1 LLHNTAKA
9 KTKRSYPL
17 KRITLL
23 ACLLLTIAVTTV
35 QAQTESNEAIVRDFI
50 SAWQRLN
57 PSELAGYFSE
67 DGVYHNMPSA
77 AVVGRDNIEQF
88 IAGFIS
94 QWESTDWEVINL
106 LANGDRV
113 MVERLDKTV
122 VAGSPVNLPCFGYF
136 ELSDGKIKLWRDYF
150 DLATYTTAL
159 TAALAN

>member
-1 LLHNTAKA
+1 M
-9 KTKRSYPL
+9 

-23 ACLLLTIAVTTV
+23 ACVLLTLAVTTV

-106 LANGDRV
+106 LADGDRV

>member
-1 LLHNTAKA
+1 
-9 KTKRSYPL
+9 L
-17 KRITLL
+17 KRITLF
-23 ACLLLTIAVTTV
+23 AFVLLTIAATTV

-77 AVVGRDNIEQF
+77 AVVGRNNIEQF

-106 LANGDRV
+106 LADGDSV

>member
-1 LLHNTAKA
+1 M
-9 KTKRSYPL
+9 
-17 KRITLL
+17 KRITLF
-23 ACLLLTIAVTTV
+23 AFVLLTIAATTV

-77 AVVGRDNIEQF
+77 AVVGRNNIEQF

-106 LANGDRV
+106 LADGDTV

>member
-1 LLHNTAKA
+1 M
-9 KTKRSYPL
+9 

-23 ACLLLTIAVTTV
+23 ACVLLTLAVTTV

-106 LANGDRV
+106 LANADRV

>member
-1 LLHNTAKA
+1 
-9 KTKRSYPL
+9 L

-23 ACLLLTIAVTTV
+23 ACVLLTLAVTTV

>member
-1 LLHNTAKA
+1 
-9 KTKRSYPL
+9 L

-23 ACLLLTIAVTTV
+23 ACVLLTLAVTTV
-35 QAQTESNEAIVRDFI
+35 QAQTASNEAIVRDFI

>member
-1 LLHNTAKA
+1 M
-9 KTKRSYPL
+9 

-23 ACLLLTIAVTTV
+23 ACVLLTLAVTTV

-122 VAGSPVNLPCFGYF
+122 VAGRPVNLPCFGYF

>member
-1 LLHNTAKA
+1 
-9 KTKRSYPL
+9 L

-23 ACLLLTIAVTTV
+23 ACVLLTLAVTTV

-106 LANGDRV
+106 LADGDSV

-122 VAGSPVNLPCFGYF
+122 VAGRPVNLPCFGYF

>member
-1 LLHNTAKA
+1 M
-9 KTKRSYPL
+9 

-23 ACLLLTIAVTTV
+23 ACVLLTLAVTTV

-106 LANGDRV
+106 LADGDSV

-122 VAGSPVNLPCFGYF
+122 VAGRPVNLPCFGYF

>member
-1 LLHNTAKA
+1 
-9 KTKRSYPL
+9 L

-23 ACLLLTIAVTTV
+23 ACVLLTLAVTTV

-57 PSELAGYFSE
+57 PSELAGYFSY

>member
-1 LLHNTAKA
+1 M
-9 KTKRSYPL
+9 

-23 ACLLLTIAVTTV
+23 ACVLLTIAVTTV

-106 LANGDRV
+106 LADGDSV

>member
-1 LLHNTAKA
+1 
-9 KTKRSYPL
+9 
-17 KRITLL
+17 
-23 ACLLLTIAVTTV
+23 
-35 QAQTESNEAIVRDFI
+35 
-50 SAWQRLN
+50 
-57 PSELAGYFSE
+57 
-67 DGVYHNMPSA
+67 MPSA

>member
-1 LLHNTAKA
+1 M
-9 KTKRSYPL
+9 

-23 ACLLLTIAVTTV
+23 ACVLLTLAGTTV

-88 IAGFIS
+88 ISGFIS

-106 LANGDRV
+106 LADGDSV

>member
-1 LLHNTAKA
+1 M
-9 KTKRSYPL
+9 
-17 KRITLL
+17 KRITLF
-23 ACLLLTIAVTTV
+23 AFVLLTIAATTV

-50 SAWQRLN
+50 SAWQRLY
-57 PSELAGYFSE
+57 PSELAGYVSE
-67 DGVYHNMPSA
+67 DGGYHNMPSA
-77 AVVGRDNIEQF
+77 AVVGRNNIEQF

-106 LANGDRV
+106 LADGDSV